1 MTKKPLKL
9 NTMLKL
15 AGILLCLVLATTH
28 LASNL
33 YAKYTSSDSGGDS
46 ARVAVWNVE
55 ASGSSASDVKIDLAT
70 AATDN
75 STVSNTYALTVTN
88 KSEVAS
94 NYDIIVVFDKA
105 LSDEITLTL
114 DGGAKTAT
122 TTDNNKEFVFSNVGQ
137 LGVGNTSAAH
147 TLTFAANYADVD
159 VDYSYEFNVKVDF
172 EQID

>member
-33 YAKYTSSDSGGDS
+33 YAKYTANDSGSDS

-55 ASGSSASDVKIDLAT
+55 ASGASVSNVKIDLAT
-70 AATDN
+70 AATVD
-75 STVSNTYALTVTN
+75 SAIDKTYTLTVTN

-94 NYDIIVVFDKA
+94 NYDIIVVFNEA
-105 LSDEITLTL
+105 LSDKIALTL
-114 DGGAKTAT
+114 DGGAKPYT
-122 TTDNNKEFVFSNVGQ
+122 TTDNKEFVFSNVGQ
-137 LGVGNTSAAH
+137 LAMGNTSTQH
-147 TLTFAANYADVD
+147 TLSFTANYADVD
-159 VDYSYEFNVKVDF
+159 VDYSYNFNVKVDF

>member
-70 AATDN
+70 AATNN
-75 STVSNTYALTVTN
+75 STVSDTYALTVTN

-114 DGGAKTAT
+114 DDGAKTAT
-122 TTDNNKEFVFSNVGQ
+122 PTDKKEFVFSNVGQ

>member
-1 MTKKPLKL
+1 MTKKTFKL

-15 AGILLCLVLATTH
+15 AGILLCLVLVTIH

-33 YAKYTSSDSGGDS
+33 YAKYTSSDSGSDS
-46 ARVAVWNVE
+46 ARVAAWDVE
-55 ASGSSASDVKIDLAT
+55 ASGTNASNVKIDLAT

-75 STVSNTYALTVTN
+75 STVSNTYKVTVTN

-105 LSDEITLTL
+105 LSDEITLKL

-122 TTDNNKEFVFSNVGQ
+122 TTDDKEFVFSNVGQ
-137 LGVGNTSAAH
+137 LGVGNTSATH
-147 TLTFAANYADVD
+147 TLSFTANYANVD
-159 VDYSYEFNVKVDF
+159 VDYSYKFNVKVDF

>member
-1 MTKKPLKL
+1 MTKKPFKL

-33 YAKYTSSDSGGDS
+33 YAKYTANDSGSDS

-55 ASGSSASDVKIDLAT
+55 ASGASVSNVKIDLAT
-70 AATDN
+70 ADTDT
-75 STVSNTYALTVTN
+75 STVSKTYALTVTN

-105 LSDEITLTL
+105 LSDEITLKL
-114 DGGAKTAT
+114 DNGTITGTKTA
-122 TTDNNKEFVFSNVGQ
+122 DKKSFVFSNVGQ
-137 LGVGNTSAAH
+137 LGVGNTSATH

-159 VDYSYEFNVKVDF
+159 VDYSYNFNVKVDF

>member
-70 AATDN
+70 AATNN

-94 NYDIIVVFDKA
+94 NYDIIVVFNEA
-105 LSDEITLTL
+105 LSDKITLKL
-114 DGGAKTAT
+114 DGGAKPYT
-122 TTDNNKEFVFSNVGQ
+122 TTDKKEFVFSNVGQ
-137 LGVGNTSAAH
+137 LGVGNTSATH
-147 TLTFAANYADVD
+147 TLTFAANYAAVD

>member
-33 YAKYTSSDSGGDS
+33 YAKYTANDSGSDS
-46 ARVAVWNVE
+46 ARVAAWDVE
-55 ASGSSASDVKIDLAT
+55 ASGTNASNVKIDLAT
-70 AATDN
+70 AATAN
-75 STVSNTYALTVTN
+75 STVSNTYKVTVTN

-105 LSDEITLTL
+105 LSDEITLKL

-122 TTDNNKEFVFSNVGQ
+122 TTDNKEFVFSNVGQ
-137 LGVGNTSAAH
+137 LGVGNTSATH

-159 VDYSYEFNVKVDF
+159 VDYSYNFNVKVDF